1 MITSLDIALKVKY
14 RLNKVDTQDDENIS
28 VYNIVEAFNK
38 AQLNVVNRLYG
49 KNNNYK
55 SGIES
60 IRKRVDD
67 LKILLNSTPK
77 ILSVTKKEGYYLSE
91 DLPKDYFHLVRTTCL
106 ASIKD
111 CSKKEMFIYLQEES
125 NLNTLLRNEHTNP
138 SFEWGETI
146 GTIAGDNIKVFT
158 LDKFEISKIF
168 LTYLKRPRAIDIP
181 GYLKQD
187 GQPSSQ
193 IDPEMPDDIIEM
205 CIDEAVRI
213 LSGDMQNQ
221 FSNQISQQNLQMSE

>member
-60 IRKRVDD
+60 TRKRVDD
-67 LKILLNSTPK
+67 LKILLNPAPK
-77 ILSVTKKEGYYLSE
+77 ILSATKKEGYYLSE
-91 DLPKDYFHLVRTTCL
+91 ALPKDYFHLVRTTCL
-106 ASIKD
+106 ASRKD

-125 NLNTLLRNEHTNP
+125 NLNTLLNNDFVNP
-138 SFEWGETI
+138 SFEWAETI
-146 GTIAGDNIKVFT
+146 GTIAGDKIKVFT
-158 LDKFEISKIF
+158 QNKFEINKVY
-168 LTYLKRPRAIDIP
+168 LTYLRKPRTIDII
-181 GYLKQD
+181 GYIKKD
-187 GQPSSQ
+187 GSFSTN
-193 IDPEMPDDIIEM
+193 IDPELPDDLVEM
-205 CIDEAVRI
+205 SIDEACRI

-221 FSNQISQQNLQMSE
+221 FSNQIAQQNLQNTE